1 MAVEPR
7 LMTADE
13 FLALPDDG
21 MRHELVNGELR
32 TMSPSRPR
40 HVRVAGAIHTK
51 LGVFVHRARIGE
63 IFAAEGAF
71 RLGPHLVR
79 APDVAFIRAERLRD
93 DEDPA
98 AFDGA
103 PDLAVEVVSP
113 GDTASEIQEKVEQ
126 WLSAGALAVWVV
138 YPAGPRLALHRPDGT
153 SRTLGPDDA
162 VDGGDALPGF
172 RIRLRDLVDPYG
184 PLT

>member
-7 LMTADE
+7 LMTAEE

-21 MRHELVNGELR
+21 TRRELVNGELR

-40 HVRVAGAIHTK
+40 HGRVAGAIHGNLFQFVRGAR
-51 LGVFVHRARIGE
+51 LGVL
-63 IFAAEGAF
+63 FAAETAF
-71 RLGPHLVR
+71 RLGPDAVR
-79 APDVAFIRAERLRD
+79 APDVAFVRAQRLYE

-113 GDTASEIQEKVEQ
+113 GDTAAEIQQKVEQ
-126 WLSAGALAVWVV
+126 WLRAGARAVWVV
-138 YPAGPRLALHRPDGT
+138 YPAGPRLMLHLPDGT
-153 SRTLGPDDA
+153 ARTLGPDDE
-162 VDGGDALPGF
+162 VEGGEALPGF
-172 RIRLRDLVDPYG
+172 HIRLRDLLDPYG
-184 PLT
+184 Q